1 MSDQKEAIERC
12 LAVYNRHDGP
22 GFASCFAEDG
32 VLRHPND
39 EIGIAEG
46 REQIQAMMEG
56 VWRAFP
62 DWTLTS
68 RGLYDCGDAAWLA
81 WTITGTH
88 KGEFRGI
95 PPTHRRFEVLGCSH
109 FTLAA
114 DGFIAQDDV
123 YFDSATM
130 LRQLGLLPEPEA
142 AQRA

>member
-1 MSDQKEAIERC
+1 MSDRKETIERC
-12 LAVYNRHDGP
+12 LAAYNRHDGA

-32 VLRHPND
+32 VFRHATG
-39 EIGIAEG
+39 EIAEG

-62 DWTLTS
+62 DWTLAS
-68 RGLYDCGDAAWLA
+68 RGLYDCGDATWLA

-88 KGEFRGI
+88 KGELRGI
-95 PPTHRRFEVLGCSH
+95 PPTHRRFEMLGCSH

-123 YFDSATM
+123 YYDSATM

-142 AQRA
+142 TQPA